1 MKKIRNYALAG
12 AALIGAGTSSAF
24 ASGVTIPDIG
34 CDTGAYITAGITSV
48 GAVAAVA
55 VGGYFAFLVVR
66 RALKWGNKIG

>member
-1 MKKIRNYALAG
+1 MKKFSKVALAG
-12 AALIGAGTSSAF
+12 GALIGAGASSAF

-34 CDTGAYITAGITSV
+34 CDTGAYITAGITAV

-66 RALKWGNKIG
+66 RALRWGNKIG